1 MNHARSN
8 NKAARSASS
17 AGLDRTG
24 LPEPLAYYV
33 SVGLEPK
40 GKGVWRTTACDFH
53 GGSDSMRINTKS
65 GSFVCMAVCG
75 ARGGDVLA
83 YEMARTGVGFVEA
96 AKALGAWVGPTEPVR
111 RRPTPLSA
119 RDALQVLATEA
130 SIVAVVAA
138 DLLKGMVPK
147 VDDLSRLMTAVGR
160 INRIKEVFA

>member
-1 MNHARSN
+1 MNDARSN
-8 NKAARSASS
+8 NHAARSGTSTGFDS
-17 AGLDRTG
+17 AG
-24 LPEPLAYYV
+24 LPEPLAYYE

-53 GGSDSMRINTKS
+53 GGSDSMRINTKT
-65 GSFVCMAVCG
+65 GSFVCMAGCG
-75 ARGGDVLA
+75 ARGGDVVA

-147 VDDLSRLMTAVGR
+147 VDDLSRLLTAVGR